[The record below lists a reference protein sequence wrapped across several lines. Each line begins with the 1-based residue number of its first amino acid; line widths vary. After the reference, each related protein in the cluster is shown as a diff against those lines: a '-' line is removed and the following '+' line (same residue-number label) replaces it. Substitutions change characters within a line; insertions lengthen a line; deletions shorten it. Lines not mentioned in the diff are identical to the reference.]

1 MSYVIL
7 IIVVFVLYLI
17 AKNYKTE
24 EFKNINL
31 KVKENF
37 DGDLMNHEAG
47 LLIALMAKVAK
58 ADGKVC
64 ELEAELLKHT
74 FNDISS
80 HFENNEE
87 VREQLKVLYKKEK
100 ESFDNTLDICQKLY
114 TLTKFDYVKRVKI
127 MEYLM
132 NLAFID
138 KEFSDTERM
147 ITEDIS
153 KSLKI
158 KTQDFENLINTFKSF
173 YANQASSTAL
183 SLEKAY
189 NILES
194 KSSDDD
200 STLKKNYR
208 RLVKQNHPDIMSGRG
223 ESQNIIDEATK
234 KLQEINESY
243 ELIKRQRKNG

>member
-1 MSYVIL
+1 MK
-7 IIVVFVLYLI
+7 IIVLLIVGFILYII

-24 EFKNINL
+24 KFKNINM
-31 KVKENF
+31 KIKENF
-37 DGDLMNHEAG
+37 DGDLLNHEAG

-80 HFENNEE
+80 HFENNDE
-87 VREQLKVLYKKEK
+87 VREKLKVLYKEEK
-100 ESFDNTLDICQKLY
+100 KSFDNTLEICQRLY
-114 TLTKFDYVKRVKI
+114 SLTKFDYGKRVKI
-127 MEYLM
+127 MEYLL

-138 KEFSDTERM
+138 KEFSSTERM
-147 ITEDIS
+147 IVEDIS
-153 KSLKI
+153 NELKI
-158 KTQDFENLINTFKSF
+158 KTLDFENLINTFESF
-173 YANQASSTAL
+173 YLNQASSNAL

-189 NILES
+189 EILES

-200 STLKKNYR
+200 NTIKKAYR
-208 RLVKQNHPDIMSGRG
+208 KLVKQYHPDIMSGRG

-234 KLQEINESY
+234 KLQEINEAY
-243 ELIKRQRKNG
+243 ELIKKDRGN

>member
-1 MSYVIL
+1 MNYIVL
-7 IIVVFVLYLI
+7 IIIGVILYLI

-24 EFKNINL
+24 KFQNINL
-31 KVKENF
+31 KIKENF

-87 VREQLKVLYKKEK
+87 VREKLKVLYKQEK
-100 ESFDNTLDICQKLY
+100 ESFDNTLEICQRLY
-114 TLTKFDYVKRVKI
+114 SLTKFDYTKRVKI
-127 MEYLM
+127 MEYLL

-138 KEFSDTERM
+138 KDFSNTERM

-153 KSLKI
+153 NALKI
-158 KTQDFENLINTFKSF
+158 KTADFENMISTFEAF
-173 YANQASSTAL
+173 YSNQASSNAL
-183 SLEKAY
+183 SLDNAY
-189 NILES
+189 EVLNS
-194 KSSDDD
+194 SSDTDD
-200 STLKKNYR
+200 GTLKKNYR
-208 RLVKQNHPDIMSGRG
+208 KLVKQYHPDIMSGRG

-234 KLQEINESY
+234 KLQEINEAY
-243 ELIKRQRKNG
+243 ELIKKHRGI